1 MSINFSSMQGA
12 ATFKGFVKN
21 GLDSS
26 TIINLISAFDGK
38 FDEFRKNGFTFPP
51 NLFFYHEISRTEVI
65 GVLINRHKFTKQE
78 AIEAFDNMVT
88 EFDLG
93 KIVHIPQKDGLYMQI
108 VQNANKAVV
117 KKLGKPDLTI
127 GEADTLIIAGF
138 LRENITFVHSGDQG
152 FLKTC
157 EELKMNIVPLAQG
170 DRSKEKEIKQWM
182 KRRKD

>member
-1 MSINFSSMQGA
+1 MSLNFFSMA

-65 GVLINRHKFTKQE
+65 GVLINKHKFTRQE
-78 AIEAFDNMVT
+78 AIEAFDNMVS

-93 KIVHIPQKDGLYMQI
+93 KIVHIPQKDSLYKQI
-108 VQNANKAVV
+108 VENANKAVV
-117 KKLGKPDLTI
+117 K
-127 GEADTLIIAGF
+127 
-138 LRENITFVHSGDQG
+138 
-152 FLKTC
+152 
-157 EELKMNIVPLAQG
+157 
-170 DRSKEKEIKQWM
+170 
-182 KRRKD
+182 

>member
-1 MSINFSSMQGA
+1 MSLNFFSMA

-26 TIINLISAFDGK
+26 TIINLISVFDGK

-51 NLFFYHEISRTEVI
+51 NLFFYHEISRKEVI
-65 GVLINRHKFTKQE
+65 GVLINKHKFTKQE
-78 AIEAFDNMVT
+78 AIEAFDNMVS

-93 KIVHIPQKDGLYMQI
+93 KIVHISQKDDLYMQI

-117 KKLGKPDLTI
+117 KKLGKPYLAI

-157 EELKMNIVPLAQG
+157 EELKMNIVPLPQR
-170 DRSKEKEIKQWM
+170 DRSKEKEIKEWM
-182 KRRKD
+182 KRRKG

>member
-1 MSINFSSMQGA
+1 MSINFFSTA

-38 FDEFRKNGFTFPP
+38 FEEFRKNGFTFPP
-51 NLFFYHEISRTEVI
+51 NLFFYHEISRSEVI
-65 GVLINRHKFTKQE
+65 GVLINKHKFTPQE
-78 AIEAFDNMVT
+78 AREAFDAMVI

-93 KIVHIPQKDGLYMQI
+93 KIVHIPQTDTLYKQI
-108 VQNANKAVV
+108 VENANKAVI
-117 KKLGKPDLTI
+117 KKFENPELEI

-157 EELKMNIVPLAQG
+157 EELKMNIVPLPQRDSA
-170 DRSKEKEIKQWM
+170 KEKEIKQWM

>member
-1 MSINFSSMQGA
+1 MA
-12 ATFKGFVKN
+12 ASFKGFVKN

-26 TIINLISAFDGK
+26 TIINLISVFDGK

-65 GVLINRHKFTKQE
+65 GVLINKHKFTLQE
-78 AIEAFDNMVT
+78 AREAFDAMVT

-93 KIVHIPQKDGLYMQI
+93 KIVHISQTDILYKKI
-108 VQNANKAVV
+108 VENANKAVV
-117 KKLGKPDLTI
+117 KKFGNPNLEI

-138 LRENITFVHSGDQG
+138 LRENINFVHSGDQG

-157 EELKMNIVPLAQG
+157 EELKLNIVPLPERDSA
-170 DRSKEKEIKQWM
+170 KEKEIKQWM
-182 KRRKD
+182 KRRKY